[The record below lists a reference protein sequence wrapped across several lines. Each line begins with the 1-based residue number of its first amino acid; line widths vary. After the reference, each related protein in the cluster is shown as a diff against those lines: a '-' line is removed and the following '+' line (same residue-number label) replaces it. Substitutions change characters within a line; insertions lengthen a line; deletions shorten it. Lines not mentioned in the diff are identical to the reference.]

1 MKQEALISVI
11 VPIYRVEEYLPRC
24 IDSLLA
30 QTYQNIQIIL
40 VDDGSPDACGRIC
53 DEYAS
58 TDKRIQVIH
67 KENGGLSDARNAG
80 LSAAKGDYIA
90 FVDSDDWV
98 ASEYLERMQQSLCKH
113 DADIC
118 ECSVQRT
125 NGDVLPVKS
134 EKKTERVFGTEAA
147 LAELIQDGDCR
158 QHVWNKLYRRSCLI
172 DITFPVGKTNE
183 DEFWTY
189 RVFGNA
195 QTIVRI
201 DDVLYFYFQRPG
213 SIMGS
218 QYSLKRLDALEA
230 KQERQRYLE
239 KNYPALAD
247 AAKVNLFACC
257 IYAGQMAMM
266 FLKGTERQQARERI
280 DSIQRISRPHAQH
293 LVSQSLMQKVWIRM
307 ARFHFWMTVYL
318 KNMLRKGL

>member
-80 LSAAKGDYIA
+80 LSASKGDYIA

-118 ECSVQRT
+118 ECSVQHT
-125 NGDVLPVKS
+125 SGDVLPVKS
-134 EKKTERVFGTEAA
+134 KK
-147 LAELIQDGDCR
+147 
-158 QHVWNKLYRRSCLI
+158 
-172 DITFPVGKTNE
+172 
-183 DEFWTY
+183 
-189 RVFGNA
+189 
-195 QTIVRI
+195 
-201 DDVLYFYFQRPG
+201 RPSG
-213 SIMGS
+213 SLE
-218 QYSLKRLDALEA
+218 QKRLWP
-230 KQERQRYLE
+230 
-239 KNYPALAD
+239 N
-247 AAKVNLFACC
+247 
-257 IYAGQMAMM
+257 
-266 FLKGTERQQARERI
+266 
-280 DSIQRISRPHAQH
+280 
-293 LVSQSLMQKVWIRM
+293 
-307 ARFHFWMTVYL
+307 
-318 KNMLRKGL
+318 

>member
-1 MKQEALISVI
+1 M
-11 VPIYRVEEYLPRC
+11 
-24 IDSLLA
+24 
-30 QTYQNIQIIL
+30 
-40 VDDGSPDACGRIC
+40 
-53 DEYAS
+53 
-58 TDKRIQVIH
+58 
-67 KENGGLSDARNAG
+67 
-80 LSAAKGDYIA
+80 
-90 FVDSDDWV
+90 
-98 ASEYLERMQQSLCKH
+98 
-113 DADIC
+113 
-118 ECSVQRT
+118 
-125 NGDVLPVKS
+125 
-134 EKKTERVFGTEAA
+134 
-147 LAELIQDGDCR
+147 IQDGDFR

-247 AAKVNLFACC
+247 AAKVNLFASC
-257 IYAGQMAMM
+257 IYAGQMSQKHLSSQEKKQAKNTIDRI
-266 FLKGTERQQARERI
+266 LADNRLDKSNIDYLRGTEKIWAI
-280 DSIQRISRPHAQH
+280 MAQN
-293 LVSQSLMQKVWIRM
+293 
-307 ARFHFWMTVYL
+307 HFWKTVGL
-318 KNMLRKGL
+318 KNLLRKGF